1 MKREELIRGLVE
13 ELNEF
18 GITELLEF
26 RDDEERELELLG
38 YPKEIRDHVSMIIDV
53 VIQVKQERMGKAD
66 DVSIK

>member
-53 VIQVKQERMGKAD
+53 VIQVKQERMGEA
-66 DVSIK
+66 V

>member
-1 MKREELIRGLVE
+1 MKRDELIRGLVE

-38 YPKEIRDHVSMIIDV
+38 YPKEIRDHVLMVIDV
-53 VIQVKQERMGKAD
+53 VIQVKQERMGNA
-66 DVSIK
+66 V

>member
-18 GITELLEF
+18 GITELLEL
-26 RDDEERELELLG
+26 RDDEERELGLLG

-53 VIQVKQERMGKAD
+53 VIQ
-66 DVSIK
+66 IKKEDMTCRK

>member
-1 MKREELIRGLVE
+1 MKRDELIRGLVE

-38 YPKEIRDHVSMIIDV
+38 YPKEIRDHGSMIIDV
-53 VIQVKQERMGKAD
+53 VIQVKQERMGKA
-66 DVSIK
+66 V

>member
-53 VIQVKQERMGKAD
+53 VIQVKQERMGKA
-66 DVSIK
+66 V

>member
-1 MKREELIRGLVE
+1 MKREELIRGLAE

-53 VIQVKQERMGKAD
+53 VIQVKQERMGKA
-66 DVSIK
+66 V

>member
-53 VIQVKQERMGKAD
+53 VIQVKQERMGEG
-66 DVSIK
+66 I

>member
-18 GITELLEF
+18 DIAELLKF

-38 YPKEIRDHVSMIIDV
+38 YPKEIRDHVLMVIDV
-53 VIQVKQERMGKAD
+53 VIQVKQEGMGNA
-66 DVSIK
+66 V